1 MEVVDFLNLTRK
13 RRKFVNFRVKIMNFC
28 LVNKEKR
35 AKRVEKFKNSTAK
48 KQTKRERER
57 EREREILPKM
67 SEFVVLA
74 FVCNAYVCP

>member
-1 MEVVDFLNLTRK
+1 
-13 RRKFVNFRVKIMNFC
+13 MNFC

-35 AKRVEKFKNSTAK
+35 AKRVENFKNSTAK
-48 KQTKRERER
+48 KRTKRER

-74 FVCNAYVCP
+74 FVCKAYVCPQSLQNLLSNPCPFFKLFLNFSII

>member
-57 EREREILPKM
+57 EREILPKI
-67 SEFVVLA
+67 LA
-74 FVCNAYVCP
+74 FSVLVAFIMLALGL